1 MGLTQNQTA
10 ALIRADERTIMNIET
25 YRANTT
31 MEILYPLIRT
41 LLIDASDIINPEMRK
56 EALHIINS
64 EYRLTI
70 AVKKLRPWFRSAKLS
85 FLGFDLKTASKSK
98 EKSLLPL
105 IGKQA
110 LRISSGLFTYNH
122 F

>member
-1 MGLTQNQTA
+1 MMTEYSRSLGDAVKKVRYKMGLTQNQTA

-70 AVKKLRPWFRSAKLS
+70 AVKKLRP
-85 FLGFDLKTASKSK
+85 
-98 EKSLLPL
+98 
-105 IGKQA
+105 
-110 LRISSGLFTYNH
+110 
-122 F
+122 

>member
-1 MGLTQNQTA
+1 MMTEYSRSLGDAVKKVRDKMGLTQNQTA

-56 EALHIINS
+56 EALRIINS

-70 AVKKLRPWFRSAKLS
+70 AVKKLRP
-85 FLGFDLKTASKSK
+85 
-98 EKSLLPL
+98 
-105 IGKQA
+105 
-110 LRISSGLFTYNH
+110 
-122 F
+122 